1 MRLNAVVVTPIA
13 VGSLLVA
20 CGSDP
25 DEGSHGD
32 VSPEPSSQGC
42 PLPEPDQ
49 SEPLPSEPPSNV
61 EQPANFEAIV
71 DEFTDELKDD
81 PRWRGSGSGID
92 SEGWY
97 VLAFVTDAA
106 DDLPREYRGVRIR
119 YCETEGFYGY

>member
-1 MRLNAVVVTPIA
+1 M
-13 VGSLLVA
+13 
-20 CGSDP
+20 
-25 DEGSHGD
+25 
-32 VSPEPSSQGC
+32 
-42 PLPEPDQ
+42 
-49 SEPLPSEPPSNV
+49 